1 MEAVTCCIHQF
12 FHFHSW
18 NKIHFIKQNS
28 QNTDVNSLNIP
39 SILGVSSCLCLLTTF
54 PCVFLPGY
62 ANWEGCFGYRQLNF
76 KKKHNP
82 KPIYNPNPNL
92 TLTVVTL
99 VIPHVI
105 ESVFFEIQINERK
118 TIIVGVVYRPNTQPR
133 VDIDIFMQKIIE
145 IQSKIKEENKVAYLM
160 GDFNIDLL
168 KVNIH
173 AKTNKFVN
181 DVISQGFLP
190 KITRPTR
197 ITPHSAT
204 LIDHIYSNDNRPTSQ
219 KSTSGII
226 ITDVADHFGTF
237 HIVNKCKQ
245 PPVQKYS
252 QIRQMKTDNVLRFNN
267 ILANADYSSV
277 LLSDCPNYA
286 YHTFME
292 IYTNAFNQACPVK
305 SIKTPKRYIK
315 REPWVTNGILT
326 SSLTKSK
333 LLKKKPTEQNI
344 NAFKKYC
351 IIFDKVKKMAKEN
364 YFNLELEL
372 NKNNLKKTWEIL
384 RQAIHK
390 QNNRPTIP
398 DTFMGHFHKKG
409 QITVKTFW
417 KFDNGITNFLHFIFI
432 AYSLTRCQFM

>member
-1 MEAVTCCIHQF
+1 MHI
-12 FHFHSW
+12 
-18 NKIHFIKQNS
+18 NNS
-28 QNTDVNSLNIP
+28 RSRIP
-39 SILGVSSCLCLLTTF
+39 PKYATSCWHW
-54 PCVFLPGY
+54 Y
-62 ANWEGCFGYRQLNF
+62 
-76 KKKHNP
+76 
-82 KPIYNPNPNL
+82 IY
-92 TLTVVTL
+92 
-99 VIPHVI
+99 
-105 ESVFFEIQINERK
+105 S
-118 TIIVGVVYRPNTQPR
+118 
-133 VDIDIFMQKIIE
+133 KIIE
-145 IQSKIKEENKVAYLM
+145 IQSKIKEENKVSYLM

-173 AKTNKFVN
+173 AKTNEFVN

-219 KSTSGII
+219 NYTSGII

-245 PPVQKYS
+245 QPVQKYS

-277 LLSDCPNYA
+277 LLYDCSNYA

-305 SIKTPKRYIK
+305 SITTPKRYIK

-333 LLKKKPTEQNI
+333 
-344 NAFKKYC
+344 
-351 IIFDKVKKMAKEN
+351 
-364 YFNLELEL
+364 
-372 NKNNLKKTWEIL
+372 
-384 RQAIHK
+384 
-390 QNNRPTIP
+390 
-398 DTFMGHFHKKG
+398 
-409 QITVKTFW
+409 IT
-417 KFDNGITNFLHFIFI
+417 
-432 AYSLTRCQFM
+432 

>member
-1 MEAVTCCIHQF
+1 
-12 FHFHSW
+12 
-18 NKIHFIKQNS
+18 
-28 QNTDVNSLNIP
+28 
-39 SILGVSSCLCLLTTF
+39 
-54 PCVFLPGY
+54 
-62 ANWEGCFGYRQLNF
+62 
-76 KKKHNP
+76 
-82 KPIYNPNPNL
+82 
-92 TLTVVTL
+92 
-99 VIPHVI
+99 
-105 ESVFFEIQINERK
+105 
-118 TIIVGVVYRPNTQPR
+118 
-133 VDIDIFMQKIIE
+133 MQKIIE
-145 IQSKIKEENKVAYLM
+145 IQSKINEENKVSYLM

-173 AKTNKFVN
+173 AKTNEFVN
-181 DVISQGFLP
+181 DVISQGFLH

-219 KSTSGII
+219 NSTSGII

-267 ILANADYSSV
+267 ILANAV

-333 LLKKKPTEQNI
+333 LLLKKLKKPTEQNI

-351 IIFDKVKKMAKEN
+351 IIFDKVKKMAKES

-390 QNNRPTIP
+390 QNIHPTIP
-398 DTFMGHFHKKG
+398 DTFIINRKSNSNISEIAKEFNNFFCKYRRTNSKKLTSAHK
-409 QITVKTFW
+409 
-417 KFDNGITNFLHFIFI
+417 FIF
-432 AYSLTRCQFM
+432 

>member
-1 MEAVTCCIHQF
+1 
-12 FHFHSW
+12 
-18 NKIHFIKQNS
+18 
-28 QNTDVNSLNIP
+28 
-39 SILGVSSCLCLLTTF
+39 
-54 PCVFLPGY
+54 
-62 ANWEGCFGYRQLNF
+62 
-76 KKKHNP
+76 
-82 KPIYNPNPNL
+82 
-92 TLTVVTL
+92 
-99 VIPHVI
+99 
-105 ESVFFEIQINERK
+105 
-118 TIIVGVVYRPNTQPR
+118 
-133 VDIDIFMQKIIE
+133 
-145 IQSKIKEENKVAYLM
+145 M

-173 AKTNKFVN
+173 AKTNEFVN

-219 KSTSGII
+219 NSTSGII

-267 ILANADYSSV
+267 ILANANYSSV

-315 REPWVTNGILT
+315 REPWVTTGILLT

-333 LLKKKPTEQNI
+333 LLKKKLKKPTEQNI

-351 IIFDKVKKMAKEN
+351 ILFDKVKKMAKES

-398 DTFMGHFHKKG
+398 DTFIINGKSNSNISEIAEEFNNFFCKYRRTNSKKITSAHKF
-409 QITVKTFW
+409 IS
-417 KFDNGITNFLHFIFI
+417 DYLHKFIF
-432 AYSLTRCQFM
+432 